1 MSLQKRGKQTDAKI
15 SVGQY
20 IYMYIYVCFGI
31 PETVFAIQII
41 LAKKKF

>member
-20 IYMYIYVCFGI
+20 KYIYVCFGI
-31 PETVFAIQII
+31 PDTIFAIQIKF
-41 LAKKKF
+41 AKKKF